1 MTYSNRR
8 SPGKFLLAW
17 GWHKQGIGFSTSVEL
32 TVSNLLETTVIVFM
46 LDVHLLAVQQL
57 FFLLPLMEAEGR
69 SAMNGTAL
77 KRFPASN
84 TAKETINARGQ

>member
-17 GWHKQGIGFSTSVEL
+17 GWRKQGIGFSTSVEL

-57 FFLLPLMEAEGR
+57 FLLPLMEAEGR
-69 SAMNGTAL
+69 SAMKGTAL